1 MSVPGGFLVFNYTCT
16 SLTFGKNLRI
26 LLLPFSYFLV
36 LEELSHHPPISSMG
50 TSAAPSLV
58 PSVGR
63 TILHGTSQLF
73 LEGWFSFIRNPES
86 TYPDLFKSVSRAT
99 SPGESLGDLPFL
111 FCQPTALTTFPT
123 TPEILQAYD
132 SLYVLSQW
140 AENLGRISGL

>member
-1 MSVPGGFLVFNYTCT
+1 
-16 SLTFGKNLRI
+16 
-26 LLLPFSYFLV
+26 LPFSYFMV

>member
-1 MSVPGGFLVFNYTCT
+1 
-16 SLTFGKNLRI
+16 
-26 LLLPFSYFLV
+26 
-36 LEELSHHPPISSMG
+36 MG

-111 FCQPTALTTFPT
+111 FCQPTALTLVSTLVSEGEAGREHLGASSLCLRGAQVQSLGGEDALEKGMAT
-123 TPEILQAYD
+123 LSSILACRIPWTEEHGELQ
-132 SLYVLSQW
+132 SMESQRVRH
-140 AENLGRISGL
+140 N